1 MHFEISEIGF
11 KIYGSAVILELNSI
25 WFYINNKKCLSVH
38 LKQEIWY
45 VVLLSMANVGKFYN
59 D

>member
-25 WFYINNKKCLSVH
+25 
-38 LKQEIWY
+38 
-45 VVLLSMANVGKFYN
+45 
-59 D
+59 